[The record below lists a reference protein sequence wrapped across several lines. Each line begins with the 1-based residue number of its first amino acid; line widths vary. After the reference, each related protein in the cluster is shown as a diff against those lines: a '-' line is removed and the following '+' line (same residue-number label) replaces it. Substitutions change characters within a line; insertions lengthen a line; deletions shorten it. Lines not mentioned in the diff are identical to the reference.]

1 MSQSL
6 SSAHDDLYSSLNVML
21 TGDADPVLA
30 VWSLEDDVTY
40 AGPFGGFAVG
50 RQSVADTFRQSA
62 AMQLGG
68 RIEVTDV
75 HLVETSDM
83 GYTVCTE
90 HGIDHVIDGASA
102 NLTHRATNV
111 FRRESDGWRLVHHH
125 TDASST

>member
-6 SSAHDDLYSSLNVML
+6 SAAHDDLYAALNLML

-40 AGPFGGFAVG
+40 AGPFGGFTVG
-50 RQSVADTFRQSA
+50 RESVADAFRQSA
-62 AMQLGG
+62 ALQLGG

-75 HLVETSDM
+75 HFVETSDM

-90 HGIDHVIDGASA
+90 HGIDHVINGEAVS
-102 NLTHRATNV
+102 LTHRATNV
-111 FRRESDGWRLVHHH
+111 FRREPSGWRLVHHH